1 MPINTN
7 VDQNLNEL
15 FLQISSRINFLYNI
29 NQKDENFNLCH
40 SILKTRQFNSLQ
52 ISENLVLMVWMSIF
66 KNEIN
71 LSKYKLINQTTKNK
85 QLSTQFIQEF
95 NKIEEKLQISKQYF
109 YVSQYQKLIKS
120 NLQILF

>member
-29 NQKDENFNLCH
+29 NQKDENYNLCH
-40 SILKTRQFNSLQ
+40 SILYTRQLNSLQ

>member
-29 NQKDENFNLCH
+29 NQKDENYNLCH